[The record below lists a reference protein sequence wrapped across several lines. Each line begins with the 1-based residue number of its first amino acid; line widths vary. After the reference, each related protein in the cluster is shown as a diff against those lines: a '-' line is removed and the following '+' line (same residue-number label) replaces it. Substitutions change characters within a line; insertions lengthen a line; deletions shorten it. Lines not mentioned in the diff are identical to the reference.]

1 MTVTDQFKI
10 IDNEIKANQAQYDLD
25 RLAAKI
31 SAYSS
36 DDLRKYQYLTGEDLG
51 YTRGVLEQTKFDHS
65 PQGEVVNKGFDDK
78 DGQKEG
84 LLRRLK
90 NLEKNQK
97 INDNDK
103 NKKTNDESDPNSPRS
118 KSGIYL
124 TLSSSAR
131 SKSSRKTLISD
142 DKLERSAYFPDVANI
157 KGINILRLK
166 NETQT
171 FYLEDDL
178 EVFFLGCPDVFDLDL
193 KEFFENIASEEKQSI
208 GYKLLLR

>member
-1 MTVTDQFKI
+1 M
-10 IDNEIKANQAQYDLD
+10 
-25 RLAAKI
+25 
-31 SAYSS
+31 
-36 DDLRKYQYLTGEDLG
+36 
-51 YTRGVLEQTKFDHS
+51 
-65 PQGEVVNKGFDDK
+65 
-78 DGQKEG
+78 
-84 LLRRLK
+84 RRLK
-90 NLEKNQK
+90 NLEKNQNV
-97 INDNDK
+97 NDNDK

-166 NETQT
+166 NEIQT